1 MTEKKSSDKDQN
13 ILDNKVLYNSKR
25 IYTSPYLTEILNA
38 SPNWTI
44 IVDQEGR
51 IIFANENL
59 MKFLNIS
66 DVSEIL
72 GKTPCKL
79 FCCINDSDL
88 YAMEKKI
95 PFCKHID
102 INKIFPKDKSKPQ
115 KTQHHTNFTIC
126 NNKRFFVNIYA
137 SPLVFESKNFVIL
150 NFEKVDEKM
159 MNSIYEKLL
168 GGKLF
173 DGISSI
179 LGYLNFIKD
188 IPERVHMEEYLLSAE
203 RITSEVQQEV
213 QFHNILKE
221 IESQQYKLK
230 LFNLEGVRFIYQIL
244 ENLQHYGYAE
254 NKRFIIDVNSDEFT
268 MNTDTVL
275 LKIALSC
282 MLKNAM
288 EATEINAAVRLG
300 CNTEG
305 DRAIFW
311 VRNDNYIASEDQP
324 YIFQKYFTTRENN
337 VGLGTYTLKLICE
350 NYLKGD
356 VYFES
361 SKEQGTFFS
370 IKIPL
375 V

>member
-1 MTEKKSSDKDQN
+1 
-13 ILDNKVLYNSKR
+13 
-25 IYTSPYLTEILNA
+25 
-38 SPNWTI
+38 
-44 IVDQEGR
+44 
-51 IIFANENL
+51 
-59 MKFLNIS
+59 
-66 DVSEIL
+66 
-72 GKTPCKL
+72 
-79 FCCINDSDL
+79 
-88 YAMEKKI
+88 
-95 PFCKHID
+95 
-102 INKIFPKDKSKPQ
+102 
-115 KTQHHTNFTIC
+115 
-126 NNKRFFVNIYA
+126 
-137 SPLVFESKNFVIL
+137 
-150 NFEKVDEKM
+150 
-159 MNSIYEKLL
+159 
-168 GGKLF
+168 
-173 DGISSI
+173 
-179 LGYLNFIKD
+179 
-188 IPERVHMEEYLLSAE
+188 LLSAE